1 MASKEMQ
8 EFLDGLRM
16 ADLDFDAIKRDYER
30 DGFVVLPGYLSETEV
45 SELRDR
51 AIPLADAIMKKE
63 GNSGK
68 FRNLLKSLH
77 RHDEWFDEKL
87 SAGKHVALMQH
98 LLNDDVY
105 GASAAWFDRP
115 EGETQGLGPHVDAL
129 GRDKEPDA
137 GATIWFALDSANVGN
152 GCLHYLR
159 GSQRNSYPDEI
170 PIPGIDTES
179 KDAFAAELEPGD
191 AVIHNA
197 LTVHWSGGN
206 TTGLPR
212 RAVSYFYFSARVHAA
227 MQQRKMA

>member
-30 DGFVVLPGYLSETEV
+30 DGFMVLPGYLSETEV

-77 RHDEWFDEKL
+77 RHDD
-87 SAGKHVALMQH
+87 
-98 LLNDDVY
+98 
-105 GASAAWFDRP
+105 WFDRP

-227 MQQRKMA
+227 LQQRKMA